1 MTRSA
6 KHPSLKHLVAS
17 TIGFTAGYLIGVLIE
32 GTFGWHAYAAG
43 AAGNMIAYYAIHYL
57 AP

>member
-32 GTFGWHAYAAG
+32 GTSAG
-43 AAGNMIAYYAIHYL
+43 TRTPP
-57 AP
+57 APQGT